1 MSTDAKQASWFGN
14 SVEFDYADTVAGY
27 AIVAVRLITGYWM
40 LHAGI
45 GKLTGPEAFSAAGWL
60 TGATQG
66 TLVAP
71 ITVWAGQTPWML
83 AFTNFMIPVGETL
96 IGLGILLGAMT
107 RLAAFFGGFLM
118 VFFYLGNAD
127 FAHGYVN
134 GDLFSLLMFVIIGT
148 FAAGRIFGVDTYLEK
163 TEFVKNNRWLKYL
176 LG

>member
-1 MSTDAKQASWFGN
+1 MSTQTKQANWFG
-14 SVEFDYADTVAGY
+14 STIQFDYADSVAAY
-27 AIVAVRLITGYWM
+27 LIVALRLITGYWF
-40 LHAGI
+40 LHAGVT
-45 GKLTGPEAFSAAGWL
+45 KLMSPEGFSAAGWL

-71 ITVWAGQTPWML
+71 ITVWAGQTPWL
-83 AFTNFMIPVGETL
+83 LGFANFMIPVGEAL
-96 IGLGILLGAMT
+96 IGLGLIVGLLT

-134 GDLFSLLMFVIIGT
+134 GDLFGLLMFVIVGV
-148 FAAGRIFGVDTYLEK
+148 FAAGRIFGLDSYLEE
-163 TEFVKNNRWLKYL
+163 TELVRNNRWLKYL